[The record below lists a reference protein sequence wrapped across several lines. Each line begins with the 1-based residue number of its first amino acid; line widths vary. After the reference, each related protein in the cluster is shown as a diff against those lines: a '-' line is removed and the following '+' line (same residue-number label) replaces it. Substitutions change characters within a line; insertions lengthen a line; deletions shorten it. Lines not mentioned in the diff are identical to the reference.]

1 MTFITRCP
9 ASSSLVVVLRVCS
22 SPPPSRRA
30 RDEAATSLLGCRLQ
44 LQLKEPLPRPEL
56 DPRPPLQAV
65 FAGTNALLVL
75 LVPRL
80 GRWRLCA
87 LRLRR
92 A

>member
-9 ASSSLVVVLRVCS
+9 VEQPGGGAVRVCS

-44 LQLKEPLPRPEL
+44 LQLMGTLPRPEL

-65 FAGTNALLVL
+65 SQERMHCLFCLCRVLAAGGYA
-75 LVPRL
+75 R
-80 GRWRLCA
+80 
-87 LRLRR
+87 
-92 A
+92 